1 MASQSRIGLVVFP
14 WPIIDSATAI
24 QRNQLIILPPPPPHP
39 LFVVVGVNI
48 PWSKLF
54 KNIGCEALPKVKCTI
69 WGLPFPK
76 YTTWLLGPALY
87 DIAGHQEQSV
97 VVCSHRISHC
107 INKMYD
113 HSYQHRRYIFFKFYP
128 FERHFQNKWRIHFY
142 WRKISQQTQN
152 ICITF
157 VQRRP
162 NVLVVV
168 STLYK
173 WYTK

>member
-1 MASQSRIGLVVFP
+1 M
-14 WPIIDSATAI
+14 
-24 QRNQLIILPPPPPHP
+24 
-39 LFVVVGVNI
+39 
-48 PWSKLF
+48 
-54 KNIGCEALPKVKCTI
+54 CTI

-97 VVCSHRISHC
+97 VVCSHRMNYS
-107 INKMYD
+107 INTMYD
-113 HSYQHRRYIFFKFYP
+113 HSYQHRRYIFFKFYL
-128 FERHFQNKWRIHFY
+128 FER
-142 WRKISQQTQN
+142 
-152 ICITF
+152 ITF